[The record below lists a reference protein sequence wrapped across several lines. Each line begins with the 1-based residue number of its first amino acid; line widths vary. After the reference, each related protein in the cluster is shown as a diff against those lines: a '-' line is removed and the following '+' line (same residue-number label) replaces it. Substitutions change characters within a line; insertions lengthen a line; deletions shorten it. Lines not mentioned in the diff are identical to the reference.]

1 MCGDAKRANID
12 ARNCN
17 PADPKTL
24 LRWRWSY
31 GVHHYMSTAH
41 VIQVRDKPLCSLNI
55 SRLHNMSP
63 LVTNET
69 KHITT

>member
-41 VIQVRDKPLCSLNI
+41 VIQVRDKPLCSL
-55 SRLHNMSP
+55 
-63 LVTNET
+63 
-69 KHITT
+69 